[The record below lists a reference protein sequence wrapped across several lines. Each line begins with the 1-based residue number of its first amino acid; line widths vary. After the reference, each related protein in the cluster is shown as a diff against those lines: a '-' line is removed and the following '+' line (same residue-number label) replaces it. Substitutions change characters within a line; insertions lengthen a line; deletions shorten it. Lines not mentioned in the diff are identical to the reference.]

1 MPDDPPN
8 EKATP
13 EPKKESTTKMST
25 RMQLAIHI
33 VALLSVLLLCGT
45 LYGVCSNDTDT
56 TNKKSV
62 GSNTQISIMPIEI
75 PMPDDKTSIE
85 HINKKKK
92 INVIIYK
99 YVECIIYI

>member
-56 TNKKSV
+56 TNKKKKCWFKY
-62 GSNTQISIMPIEI
+62 T
-75 PMPDDKTSIE
+75 
-85 HINKKKK
+85 NKHHAYW
-92 INVIIYK
+92 NSYARW
-99 YVECIIYI
+99 